1 MIRLL
6 SAALLATT
14 LSACALSPQAIDVI
28 PKPEVASRNI
38 GNNAAV
44 RVSTSDQ
51 RARPEFGTRGG
62 VYGETSLLRADN
74 DMPGAITLALRQGLQ
89 QQGFNAY
96 NPAAGAA
103 ELEVRIIEFS
113 YIPEDGSVV
122 NRVDVQTE
130 LQALARNDRGDE
142 FRGVYRAG
150 NVYEQPLTPSAKRNK
165 MMLNE
170 VLNRALVKL
179 LADDQLLNFLS
190 GNVTTP

>member
-1 MIRLL
+1 MIRLF
-6 SAALLATT
+6 SAVLLATT
-14 LSACALSPQAIDVI
+14 LSACALSPQTIDVV
-28 PKPEVASRNI
+28 PKPEVISRNI
-38 GNNAAV
+38 GNNAAIGIA
-44 RVSTSDQ
+44 TSDQ
-51 RARPEFGTRGG
+51 RASAEFGTRGG
-62 VYGETSLLRADN
+62 IYGATSLLRADN
-74 DMPGAITLALRQGLQ
+74 DMSGAITLAVRQGLQ

-103 ELEVRIIEFS
+103 ELEVRIVEFS

-150 NVYEQPLTPSAKRNK
+150 NTYEQPLTPSAKRNK
-165 MMLNE
+165 MMIND
-170 VLNRALVKL
+170 VLNRALSKL

-190 GNVTTP
+190 GNITTP

>member
-6 SAALLATT
+6 SAVLIAST
-14 LSACALSPQAIDVI
+14 LSACALSPQVIDVI
-28 PKPEVASRNI
+28 PKPEVTSRNI

-44 RVSTSDQ
+44 SISTNDQ

-62 VYGETSLLRADN
+62 VYGDTSLLRADN
-74 DMPGAITLALRQGLQ
+74 DMSGAITLALRQGLQ

-96 NPAAGAA
+96 NPTAGAA

-113 YIPEDGSVV
+113 YVPEEGSVV

-150 NVYEQPLTPSAKRNK
+150 NAYEQPLTPSAKRNK

-170 VLNRALVKL
+170 VLNRALAKL

-190 GNVTTP
+190 GNITTP

>member
-14 LSACALSPQAIDVI
+14 LSACALSPQAIDVT

-113 YIPEDGSVV
+113 YIPEEGSVV